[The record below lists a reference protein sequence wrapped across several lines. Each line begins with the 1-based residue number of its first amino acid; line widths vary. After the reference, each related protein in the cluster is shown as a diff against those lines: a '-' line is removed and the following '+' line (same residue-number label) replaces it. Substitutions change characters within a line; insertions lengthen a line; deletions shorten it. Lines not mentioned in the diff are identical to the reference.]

1 MFIHYWHRFGTMNN
15 KPIKMINQLEVPM
28 YLEEA
33 LPEIGH
39 DLLVSKK
46 TNAYDIMNTLISF
59 TFKHIKQHDFKIV
72 KRCFKI
78 ADKLY
83 NKGNKVVKSA
93 IENVFVYSFTKM
105 FLSYPAEKQTVLA
118 MVPMPLYSIY
128 VAQIHHNGC

>member
-1 MFIHYWHRFGTMNN
+1 M
-15 KPIKMINQLEVPM
+15 KMINQIEVPM

-33 LPEIGH
+33 LPEMGQ
-39 DLLVSKK
+39 DLSVNRK
-46 TNAYDIMNTLISF
+46 TNAYDIMNTVSAL
-59 TFKHIKQHDFKIV
+59 TFKHIKQHNFNIV

-78 ADKLY
+78 VDKLY

-118 MVPMPLYSIY
+118 MVPMTLYSLYIN
-128 VAQIHHNGC
+128 QIQHKGC

>member
-1 MFIHYWHRFGTMNN
+1 
-15 KPIKMINQLEVPM
+15 MINPLEVPM

-39 DLLVSKK
+39 DLLLNKK
-46 TNAYDIMNTLISF
+46 NNAYDIMNTLISF
-59 TFKHIKQHDFKIV
+59 TFKHIKQRDFKIV

-78 ADKLY
+78 VDKLY

-105 FLSYPAEKQTVLA
+105 FLS
-118 MVPMPLYSIY
+118 
-128 VAQIHHNGC
+128 

>member
-1 MFIHYWHRFGTMNN
+1 
-15 KPIKMINQLEVPM
+15 MINQLEVPM